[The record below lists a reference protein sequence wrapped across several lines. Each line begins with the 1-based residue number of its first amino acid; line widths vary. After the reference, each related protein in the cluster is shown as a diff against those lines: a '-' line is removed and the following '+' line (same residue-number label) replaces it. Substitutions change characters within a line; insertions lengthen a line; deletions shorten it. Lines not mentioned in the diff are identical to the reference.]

1 MTSTTEPTGELANPT
16 SDDDES
22 RLVLSKGGRLV
33 SREQIRLATE
43 IQRKLS
49 KEAARRPGFLRRLFS

>member
-1 MTSTTEPTGELANPT
+1 MTSTTEPKGQLAKQT
-16 SDDDES
+16 RDDDDS

-49 KEAARRPGFLRRLFS
+49 TGAARRSGFLRRVFG